1 MIQFASCIF
10 LTVQVFA
17 FVEAIP
23 LVGDRVVE
31 AEPNEFPFV
40 VSFKEKSVSGVWNHF
55 CTGSLITRKH
65 VISAADCF
73 EGKIRTEINV
83 AIAGQNWRMKRFRY
97 LIHSWLTY
105 NSWAQNNGIPLSYLV
120 NDVII
125 VKLLS
130 TISQKTT
137 RPVSLS
143 HLVDQHLYRTKA
155 LIVGWN
161 VTSTY
166 PASSILLKG
175 EVTVLSPEQRKHKLK
190 LVTNEKCT
198 INNNYLAT
206 FAESY
211 ILINSGD
218 VGGPLLDKK
227 NHLIGIT
234 GGICPNRAWGNF
246 SDEFLNNYKFN
257 VHSSV
262 NYYREFIRNV
272 TWCTR

>member
-23 LVGDRVVE
+23 LMGDRVVV

-40 VSFKEKSVSGVWNHF
+40 VSFREKSMSGLFQHF

-65 VISAADCF
+65 VISAAECF
-73 EGKIRTEINV
+73 EGKILSEIRVVV
-83 AIAGQNWRMKRFRY
+83 AGKNWASQGY
-97 LIHSWLTY
+97 LYDIYSWLTY
-105 NSWAQNNGIPLSYLV
+105 NSWAQNNGIPLTYLV

-130 TISQKTT
+130 TISEKTT
-137 RPVSLS
+137 MPVSLS
-143 HLVDQHLYRTKA
+143 HLVDQQLYRTKA

-161 VTSTY
+161 VTSTL

-175 EVTVLSPEQRKHKLK
+175 EVTVLSPEQRKHQFK
-190 LVTNEKCT
+190 LVTNDKVT

-218 VGGPLLDKK
+218 TGGPLLDKN

-234 GGICPNRAWGNF
+234 GDICPNRAWGNF

-257 VHSSV
+257 VHLSV
-262 NYYREFIRNV
+262 NYYREFIQNV
-272 TWCTR
+272 TWFAD

>member
-23 LVGDRVVE
+23 LMGDRVVV

-40 VSFKEKSVSGVWNHF
+40 VSFREKSMSGLFQHF

-65 VISAADCF
+65 VISAAECF
-73 EGKIRTEINV
+73 EGKILSEIRVVV
-83 AIAGQNWRMKRFRY
+83 AGKNWA
-97 LIHSWLTY
+97 S
-105 NSWAQNNGIPLSYLV
+105 QV

-130 TISQKTT
+130 TISEKTT
-137 RPVSLS
+137 MPVSLS
-143 HLVDQHLYRTKA
+143 HLVDQQLYRTKA

-161 VTSTY
+161 VTSTL

-175 EVTVLSPEQRKHKLK
+175 EVTVLSPEQRKHQFK
-190 LVTNEKCT
+190 LVTNDKVT

-218 VGGPLLDKK
+218 TGGPLLDKN

-234 GGICPNRAWGNF
+234 GDICPNRAWGNF

-257 VHSSV
+257 VHLSV
-262 NYYREFIRNV
+262 NYYREFIQNV
-272 TWCTR
+272 TWFAD